1 MLVCLKTA
9 SICFPSALHSA
20 SPQCSLEGSHKHP
33 CHPAPR
39 GAKQA
44 SDSPRHETLAWSAK
58 INAPRAR
65 TAACVHNRAVQN
77 SSPSW
82 RGAARPAWPWCGV
95 GPATAAP
102 QALTSSHPSALA
114 SAPSLLLARVFCNSL
129 SRVFLEHT
137 FQRSSGTGLTLPL
150 SATPS
155 PQQDH
160 PAPPR
165 SQRWDG
171 GRGPSSALAR
181 SKISDLRVRTR
192 SKELHRKQNIALK
205 IARRRI
211 RAFIQ
216 PRLQVLHGLFCI
228 LCKNNRHQQRDEQTK
243 PSWAP
248 PPALTDMCNQKY
260 PAGGKNMLSLKP
272 TENLHS
278 KYTT

>member
-1 MLVCLKTA
+1 MEQNKLLTAPDTRHSPEALKLTLLEHERQRVFTTEL
-9 SICFPSALHSA
+9 SKTLP
-20 SPQCSLEGSHKHP
+20 PPGGGQCVQP
-33 CHPAPR
+33 DR
-39 GAKQA
+39 GA
-44 SDSPRHETLAWSAK
+44 
-58 INAPRAR
+58 
-65 TAACVHNRAVQN
+65 
-77 SSPSW
+77 
-82 RGAARPAWPWCGV
+82 

-155 PQQDH
+155 PQQDL

-171 GRGPSSALAR
+171 GRGPSSALTH

-192 SKELHRKQNIALK
+192 SKELHRKQNTALK

-243 PSWAP
+243 PS
-248 PPALTDMCNQKY
+248 
-260 PAGGKNMLSLKP
+260 
-272 TENLHS
+272 
-278 KYTT
+278 